1 MRIVVV
7 FPWAAGSLSDD
18 EEAYRR
24 GLARTA
30 ASPGTEIEF
39 VQTERSSMFSESFSN
54 QNTSRVVDEMVQAI
68 ERAAEAAPDAIMVW
82 GGLDPGVEPARKRV
96 NVPVIGVAQ
105 ATYAVAAQL
114 GARLGLVVYERAI
127 VDAVLAGARSAGVEH
142 LIASVRSIDVPMPE
156 LTPRRA
162 HVRARIVEES
172 RAAIVEDGASVIYVN
187 GMSMLPAAIG
197 AEELARQIG
206 VPVLDP
212 LKIGLRA
219 AETVAE
225 LVRMARRVTS
235 DSANAP

>member
-7 FPWAAGSLSDD
+7 FPWAAGSLSD
-18 EEAYRR
+18 EEEEYRR
-24 GLARTA
+24 GLVRTA
-30 ASPGTEIEF
+30 ALPGTEIEF
-39 VQTERSSMFSESFSN
+39 VQTDQSSMFSESFSN

-68 ERAAEAAPDAIMVW
+68 ERAAESAPDAIMVW
-82 GGLDPGVEPARKRV
+82 GGLDPGVEPARRRV
-96 NVPVIGVAQ
+96 NVPVIGVGQ

-114 GARLGLVVYERAI
+114 GARLGLIVYEQAI
-127 VDAVLAGARSAGVEH
+127 VDTVLAGARAAGVEH
-142 LIASVRSIDVPMPE
+142 LIACVRSIDVPMPE

-172 RAAIVEDGASVIYVN
+172 RAAIEQDGAGVIYVN

-197 AEELARQIG
+197 AEELARQVG

-219 AETVAE
+219 AEKA
-225 LVRMARRVTS
+225 ATS
-235 DSANAP
+235 AP